1 MNYSTVF
8 FIILF
13 VLAGMI
19 FQTSQVMANTSDAE
33 FYQEKKRPL
42 LLPGKK
48 SLYQRVLARPGA
60 ILYKKLQKNSE
71 TLNIDPFSVFYVYER
86 VKKRSA
92 EWLLVGSNSHG
103 SIKGWIKNRQLIQW
117 DQALTISFREPL
129 GRDRTLLY
137 RDKNYLKNLIMD
149 YDLSEYRKLYRSA
162 KKGNIDSN
170 SPVIAIQP
178 ESYTDI
184 QNDFYLI
191 PILSHEDIYL
201 GGEQAR
207 MLQVA
212 TVPLVRPDSKPAKA
226 NIKATPA
233 PITEDS
239 YRSGIV
245 FVIDTTLSMG
255 PYIDRTREAVRRI
268 YDEISRANLTD
279 QVSFG
284 LVAFRDSLRG
294 VPDLEYTDRLYA
306 DLGQGENAEQ
316 FLHLVDNVQPA
327 SVSSRGFNE
336 DPYAGIKR
344 AIEGVDWDGFAA
356 RYVVVI
362 TDAGARQGY
371 DVRSK
376 TGMGAETLRQM
387 AEDNGIALW
396 TLHLLTP
403 DGKDNHASAAEQYKT
418 LSRYPGI
425 GDLYYGVDMGN
436 VNEFGHVLEIAA
448 KQITHQIRITAESKP
463 LQVTPPLQFA
473 EDAEFT
479 SFQDK
484 VATLGYA
491 LRMRYLQRQK
501 GVEIPSIFSAWL
513 VDRDFQR
520 PEVPA
525 LDVRVLLTRS
535 QLSDLHVVLKR
546 ILEAAEDG
554 IISPQNFLNDLK
566 SLAASLSRDPTSASN
581 STRATSSYG
590 GNLADMGYMREF
602 IEGLPYKG
610 EIMNISLDDWEV
622 WSAKQ
627 QLSFIHK
634 LEEKINY
641 YSALYDNTDLWV
653 SLGGGPI
660 NGDSVFP
667 IALDMLP

>member
-1 MNYSTVF
+1 M
-8 FIILF
+8 
-13 VLAGMI
+13 
-19 FQTSQVMANTSDAE
+19 
-33 FYQEKKRPL
+33 
-42 LLPGKK
+42 
-48 SLYQRVLARPGA
+48 
-60 ILYKKLQKNSE
+60 
-71 TLNIDPFSVFYVYER
+71 
-86 VKKRSA
+86 
-92 EWLLVGSNSHG
+92 
-103 SIKGWIKNRQLIQW
+103 
-117 DQALTISFREPL
+117 

-137 RDKNYLKNLIMD
+137 RDRNYLKALSMD
-149 YDLSEYRKLYRSA
+149 YDLNQYRKLYRSA
-162 KKGNIDSN
+162 KKGDIDSN

-184 QNDFYLI
+184 QNDFYLV

-212 TVPLVRPDSKPAKA
+212 TVPLVQPGSKRVQKKTRVKA
-226 NIKATPA
+226 A
-233 PITEDS
+233 PVPEDH

-268 YDEISRANLTD
+268 YDEINRADLAE

-294 VPDLEYTDRLYA
+294 VPGLQYTDRLYA
-306 DLGQGENAEQ
+306 DLDQGENAEQ

-327 SVSSRGFNE
+327 SVSSQDFNE
-336 DPYAGIKR
+336 DPYAGVKR
-344 AIEGVDWDGFAA
+344 AIEGIDWEGFAA
-356 RYVVVI
+356 RYIVVI
-362 TDAGARQGY
+362 TDAGARRGH

-403 DGKDNHASAAEQYKT
+403 DGKNNHASAVEQYKT
-418 LSRYPGI
+418 LSSYPGI
-425 GDLYYGVDMGN
+425 GNLYYGVDMGS
-436 VNEFGHVLEIAA
+436 VNEFGYVLEMAA
-448 KQITHQIRITAESKP
+448 KQITHQVSLTAKSRP
-463 LQVTPPLQFA
+463 LQATMPPVQFV

-479 SFQDK
+479 SFQNK

-501 GVEIPSIFSAWL
+501 GVEVPSLFNAWL
-513 VDRDFQR
+513 VDRDFQN
-520 PEVPA
+520 PEVPV

-535 QLSDLHVVLKR
+535 QLSDLHVVLRR
-546 ILEAAEDG
+546 ILETAEEG
-554 IISPQNFLNDLK
+554 IISPRNFLNDLK
-566 SLAASLSRDPTSASN
+566 SLAASLSRDPASASG
-581 STRATSSYG
+581 STRATGSYG
-590 GNLADMGYMREF
+590 GNLADMGYMHEF
-602 IEGLPYKG
+602 IEDLPYKG
-610 EIMNISLDDWEV
+610 EIMNLSLDDWEV

-660 NGDSVFP
+660 DGDSVFP